1 MATEVPSEAAEAGV
15 PAEKGSAGAASSPLA
30 RIGGRFAL
38 LGAWLLVIV
47 IFAIATPETFLSA
60 ANIQTILSSQAVL
73 VVLTLGLIVPMTAG
87 DYDLS
92 VSGVLSLSAMMLA
105 VLNVEQHVPIA
116 LAIVAVLVM
125 GVITGL
131 VNSFF
136 VIYIG
141 IESLIVT
148 LGTTT
153 VLTGIVLWISNSN
166 TISGISPTLVDVV
179 FVKQIFGVAP
189 EFYYGLL
196 LCAVLWYAFEFTTV
210 GRRLLFVGRGRR
222 VARLSGLRVNRIRM
236 GALVSSGVISALA
249 GILYA
254 GTTGAANPGSGAGF
268 LLPAFAAAFLG
279 ATTILPG
286 RFNPWGTVIA
296 VYFLVTGITGLQLLG
311 VQSYVQQL
319 FYGGALVFAVS
330 LAQVARGRKVDDP
343 T

>member
-1 MATEVPSEAAEAGV
+1 M
-15 PAEKGSAGAASSPLA
+15 
-30 RIGGRFAL
+30 
-38 LGAWLLVIV
+38 

-222 VARLSGLRVNRIRM
+222 VAR
-236 GALVSSGVISALA
+236 
-249 GILYA
+249 
-254 GTTGAANPGSGAGF
+254 
-268 LLPAFAAAFLG
+268 
-279 ATTILPG
+279 
-286 RFNPWGTVIA
+286 A
-296 VYFLVTGITGLQLLG
+296 VEL
-311 VQSYVQQL
+311 
-319 FYGGALVFAVS
+319 
-330 LAQVARGRKVDDP
+330 
-343 T
+343 